1 MTAHYKGPP
10 DVLSTEKPWCSPVAQ
25 ARVGSE
31 SSQDDVLT
39 KQDEGEAEGRSP
51 ERPPC

>member
-1 MTAHYKGPP
+1 MVARYKGPP
-10 DVLSTEKPWCSPVAQ
+10 DVLSAEKLWCSPVAQ

-31 SSQDDVLT
+31 LSQDDVLR
-39 KQDEGEAEGRSP
+39 KQDEVEAEGWSP

>member
-1 MTAHYKGPP
+1 MTARYKGPP

-31 SSQDDVLT
+31 LSQDDILT